1 MLVASDSPSVAMLFA
16 PDADVRVTGLRID
29 EGEVIHVALRCPRP
43 TGCCPLCGQSAGRVH
58 SAYSRSLADLAW
70 RGFPVRL
77 AVRVRRFRCA
87 TATCPRALFAER
99 LGDLAAPYA
108 RRTTRLTRTLTW
120 VGLALGGEAGARLLP
135 VLGASASP
143 ATLFRLVRRAP
154 SPVVATPRVLGVD
167 DWARRR
173 GHTYG
178 TILVDLER
186 RRPVELLPDREAAT
200 FARWLREHPGV
211 EVVARDRAEAYAQG
225 ARDGALEAVQ
235 VADRWHLLKNVG
247 ELLERLL
254 HMHRAALADAASTD
268 APAPPT
274 SPSSNVF
281 PNARARE
288 APEGPAKTP
297 SGVQVTTAP
306 AAAVA
311 AHQVARQARYD
322 RVHGLRGLG
331 LSHRAIAARVEM
343 TPATVRKY
351 LRAPTCP
358 TRAVQRTKVGSLTT
372 IDSHLRARW
381 QEGREDA
388 LVLWREV
395 QALGSRGSLRTVE
408 RHVRRWP
415 TTGLRA
421 EVLRATAGTAPR
433 PPSPR
438 QARWW
443 LLLPPERISEDQRRY
458 VARLTAA
465 CAPIRTAQR
474 LAVAFDQVLRGGKV
488 SALTSWLDEAAQ
500 SELTAFRDFAAGL
513 RRDLASIEAAVRE
526 PWSNGQTEGQVNR
539 LKMLK
544 RQMYGRT
551 SLPLLRQ
558 RLLGAA

>member
-1 MLVASDSPSVAMLFA
+1 MLTASDSPSVAMLFA

-29 EGEVIHVALRCPRP
+29 EGEVIRIALQCPRP
-43 TGCCPLCGQSAGRVH
+43 TACCPLCGLSARRVH
-58 SAYSRSLADLAW
+58 STYYRSIADLAW

-108 RRTTRLTRTLTW
+108 RRTTRLARTLTR

-135 VLGASASP
+135 VLGTSASA
-143 ATLFRLVRRAP
+143 ATLLRLVRRAP
-154 SPVVATPRVLGVD
+154 APVVATPRVLGVD

-178 TILVDLER
+178 TILVDQER

-225 ARDGALEAVQ
+225 ARDGAPEAMQ

-247 ELLERLL
+247 ELLERVL
-254 HMHRAALADAASTD
+254 HMHRAALADAATAD
-268 APAPPT
+268 PPATPT
-274 SPSSNVF
+274 SPSSNALAPVSAQE
-281 PNARARE
+281 PPERALD
-288 APEGPAKTP
+288 TP
-297 SGVQVTTAP
+297 SGTQVAEAP
-306 AAAVA
+306 AVIVA
-311 AHQVARQARYD
+311 AHQVARQARAD
-322 RVHGLRGLG
+322 RVHALRALG
-331 LSHRAIAARVEM
+331 LSQRAIAVRVGL
-343 TPATVRKY
+343 TPVTVRKY
-351 LRAPTCP
+351 LHAPTCP

-381 QEGREDA
+381 QEGCEDA

-395 QALGSRGSLRTVE
+395 QALGFRGSLRTVQ
-408 RHVRRWP
+408 RHVRSWR
-415 TTGLRA
+415 TTGTRA
-421 EVLRATAGTAPR
+421 EVLRATARTAPR

-443 LLLPPERISEDQRRY
+443 LLFPPERLSEDQRRY
-458 VARLTAA
+458 VVRLTAA
-465 CAPIRTAQR
+465 CAPISTARR
-474 LAVAFDQVLRGGKV
+474 LAVAFGQVLRGGQV
-488 SALTSWLDEAAQ
+488 SALTAWLNEAAQ
-500 SELTAFRDFAAGL
+500 SEVSAFRDFAAGL
-513 RRDLASIEAAVRE
+513 RRELASIEAAVRE
-526 PWSNGQTEGQVNR
+526 PWSNGQTEGQVNK

-544 RQMYGRT
+544 RQMYGRA
-551 SLPLLRQ
+551 SVPLLRQ
-558 RLLGAA
+558 RLVGVA